1 MRAMVLEHPSP
12 ISQSPLHLRERSRPE
27 PAERQIRVAVRCC
40 GVCHTDLHTVE
51 GELSLPKL
59 PIVPGHQIVGVVEAR
74 GAGSTKFREGDR
86 VGVPWLFRTD
96 GTCPYCR
103 MGSENLCDH
112 AEFTGLHVNGGYA
125 EYMVVDEEFA
135 YSLPSTFD
143 SLHAAPL
150 LCAGVIG
157 YRSFRLSGARR
168 GDRVGLYGFGASAH
182 IVLQFAH
189 HQGCEVYVF
198 SRGEAHR
205 HMALTLGA
213 AWAGDATDNPGSQLD
228 AAIIFAPAG
237 GLVPLA
243 LNATRKGATVA
254 LAGITMSPIPQL
266 DYDLLY
272 HERIL
277 RSVANST
284 RRDVEEFLELAE
296 DVRVKTE
303 VTEFTLE
310 DANLA
315 LQKMKN
321 GEINGAAVLRVLE
334 SAF

>member
-1 MRAMVLEHPSP
+1 MVLDRPAPVSR
-12 ISQSPLHLRERSRPE
+12 SPLQLRERPKPE
-27 PAERQIRVAVRCC
+27 PTDCQIRLAVRCC

-51 GELSLPKL
+51 GDLNLPRL
-59 PIVPGHQIVGVVEAR
+59 PLIPGHQVVGVVEAC
-74 GAGSTKFREGDR
+74 GPAAFKFREGDR

-96 GTCPYCR
+96 GICPYCR
-103 MGSENLCDH
+103 MGKENLCDH
-112 AEFTGLHVNGGYA
+112 AEFTGLNADGGYA
-125 EYMVVDEEFA
+125 EYMVVDENFA
-135 YSLPSTFD
+135 YLLPSLFD
-143 SLHAAPL
+143 NVHAAPL

-157 YRSFRLSGARR
+157 YRSFRLSGARS

-182 IVLQFAH
+182 IVLQFAR

-205 HMALTLGA
+205 QMALSLGA
-213 AWAGDATDNPGSQLD
+213 AWAGDAKDDPGAKLD

-243 LNATRKGATVA
+243 LKAARKGATVA

-266 DYDLLY
+266 DYELLY
-272 HERIL
+272 NERVL

-284 RRDVEEFLELAE
+284 RRDVEEFLELAAE
-296 DVRVKTE
+296 VPVKTE
-303 VTEFTLE
+303 VTEFALG

-315 LQKMKN
+315 LQKLKN
-321 GEINGAAVLRVLE
+321 SEINGAGVLRVTQ
-334 SAF
+334 